1 MIITITKRGK
11 RKDEV
16 EFVTPYGEG
25 RGIWCSSAPLG
36 PGDEV
41 QVEFELVQ
49 LLMRWIDILPSESSD
64 YSIRLEQD
72 RMILSGR
79 LDNIE
84 EDGTAF
90 LKLGDSLIMFECLGE
105 PMALGTFVEVRT
117 SELRLYPV
125 AY

>member
-1 MIITITKRGK
+1 MKITITKRGI

-25 RGIWCSSAPLG
+25 RGIWCGSAPIG

-49 LLMRWIDILPSESSD
+49 LLMRWIDILPSESSG

-72 RMILSGR
+72 RVVLSGR
-79 LDNIE
+79 LENIE

-117 SELRLYPV
+117 FEIRLYPSN
-125 AY
+125 Y